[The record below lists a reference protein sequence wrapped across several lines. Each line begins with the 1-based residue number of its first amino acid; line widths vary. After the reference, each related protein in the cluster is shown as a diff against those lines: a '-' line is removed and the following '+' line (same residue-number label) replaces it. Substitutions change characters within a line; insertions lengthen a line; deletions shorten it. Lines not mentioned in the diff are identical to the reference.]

1 MPRRSKAKAAL
12 VNASRIG
19 VAAKA
24 SRSSKVAKKFQT
36 VIEQSMNICACEIE
50 VITETLEPSSL
61 SVVTDTVVAHNF
73 YQPLHVTSEVS
84 NESVAND
91 KSLTQTCFPS
101 KRRRTDVGS
110 QRIYASR
117 RRSNAAE
124 KYGSKYHSEL
134 RFLRCGC
141 CLREDSSSKFVEL
154 AKIKENGCDIL
165 KHLGQMK
172 KYFIINLRGPDAS
185 VFDKRYA
192 DVYQAFVDEEG
203 IAANAQ
209 FLCIECYRDLK
220 KVCCQLFF

>member
-1 MPRRSKAKAAL
+1 M
-12 VNASRIG
+12 
-19 VAAKA
+19 
-24 SRSSKVAKKFQT
+24 
-36 VIEQSMNICACEIE
+36 
-50 VITETLEPSSL
+50 
-61 SVVTDTVVAHNF
+61 
-73 YQPLHVTSEVS
+73 
-84 NESVAND
+84 
-91 KSLTQTCFPS
+91 PS

-124 KYGSKYHSEL
+124 KYGAKYQSEL

-220 KVCCQLFF
+220 KVCCQ